1 MIFGWLKKRRRKKIL
16 AQPWPESW
24 SLFLNRNVRLT
35 WRLSEAEMTKLQKLT
50 QVFVAEKSW
59 EGCDGLKVSEEM
71 KVTIAATACLMLLG
85 ADQFYFENVRTVLI
99 YPAAFR
105 RETSD
110 GMLTG
115 ESHRAGE
122 AWQSGPIILSWPDA
136 LQGSSNE
143 DDGRNLVIHEFAH
156 ALDGLDGHM
165 GGNPIFSDPTDV
177 LQWATVVD
185 QEFAALVD
193 ARANH
198 QRTLLDHYGAT
209 NTAEFFAVASETF
222 FEQPSELRREHGELF
237 ELLKKYYQVDPR
249 NWQR

>member
-1 MIFGWLKKRRRKKIL
+1 
-16 AQPWPESW
+16 
-24 SLFLNRNVRLT
+24 
-35 WRLSEAEMTKLQKLT
+35 
-50 QVFVAEKSW
+50 
-59 EGCDGLKVSEEM
+59 
-71 KVTIAATACLMLLG
+71 
-85 ADQFYFENVRTVLI
+85 
-99 YPAAFR
+99 
-105 RETSD
+105 
-110 GMLTG
+110 MLTG

-122 AWQSGPIILSWPDA
+122 AWQGGPIILSWPDA
-136 LQGSSNE
+136 LQGSRNE

-165 GGNPIFSDPTDV
+165 GGDPIFSDPTDV
-177 LQWATVVD
+177 SQWATVVD

-209 NTAEFFAVASETF
+209 NPAEFFAVASETF